1 MKQKK
6 GGVFLYFMSI
16 VVKAGPGDSTDS
28 VIRKFQK
35 RVVAEGIVQEI
46 RDRSVYRKPS
56 ELRQEYLAE
65 KRRKIMRARRYSK

>member
-1 MKQKK
+1 LSEHKK
-6 GGVFLYFMSI
+6 EVFFFLI
-16 VVKAGPGDSTDS
+16 IVKAGPGDNTDS

-35 RVVAEGIVQEI
+35 RAIAEGRVQEI

-65 KRRKIMRARRYSK
+65 KRRKIMRARRYSR